1 MLKRRKSHMQEGIC
15 KKLLCENKNKKNS
28 LIKKNV
34 KKCKQYQHFSNFE
47 KIEFINKHCKRCN
60 IFMNNKVFKAVPYYI
75 STILYS
81 SE

>member
-34 KKCKQYQHFSNFE
+34 NN
-47 KIEFINKHCKRCN
+47 IN
-60 IFMNNKVFKAVPYYI
+60 IFQ
-75 STILYS
+75 ILKR
-81 SE
+81 